1 MSVAEAMG
9 RALQQTSISTNIK
22 ERLDFSCALFSPS
35 GDLVANAPF
44 IPVHLGSM
52 SFAIKYQLERFGP
65 GGLKPGDVILANSP
79 IAGGSHLPDLTVIT
93 PVFSSSTSST
103 PEIIFFTASR
113 GHHADIGGI
122 TGGSMPATS
131 TALYQEGAEIVSFK
145 MVDQG
150 KFDAKGLKELLV
162 DAPARWE
169 GCSGCRD
176 YRSVESD
183 LKAQVA
189 ANHKGSQLLHN
200 LVNEYGLQTVHEY
213 MQHIRTNAEMAVR
226 KMLKLSVEK
235 LGTNTLSAVDYMDD
249 GSAIA
254 LSITIDPETGSAVF
268 DFEGTSPEAR
278 GNWNAPISVVHSA
291 IIYCMRAMIDSDIPL
306 NAGCLVPLKIIIPED
321 TLLSPSPEAAVCAGN
336 VLTSQRITDVCL
348 KAFNACAASQGC
360 CNNLSFGSGGKDP
373 VTGEVKKG
381 WGYYETIAG
390 GSGAGPSWDG
400 ASGVHVHMTNTRITD
415 PEILERRYPVILRQ
429 FGYRPNSGG
438 RGHYNG
444 GNGVIREME
453 FLQPLEVSM
462 LSERRVHAPYGA
474 AGGEPGSTGLNIQ
487 VKKGDVHG
495 KERRI
500 NIGGKAT
507 VKFQTG
513 DRLVIH
519 TPGGGGWGEPGS
531 RRDEVEVVKERMK
544 WEARG
549 SLANRAAA
557 QAAFGA

>member
-1 MSVAEAMG
+1 
-9 RALQQTSISTNIK
+9 
-22 ERLDFSCALFSPS
+22 
-35 GDLVANAPF
+35 
-44 IPVHLGSM
+44 M

-79 IAGGSHLPDLTVIT
+79 VAGGSHLPDLTVIT
-93 PVFSSSTSST
+93 PVFSSSPASTPASST

-145 MVDQG
+145 MVDEG
-150 KFDAKGLKELLV
+150 KFDGEGLKELLV
-162 DAPARWE
+162 DRPSRWE

-200 LVNEYGLQTVHEY
+200 LVDEYGLKTVHEY
-213 MQHIRTNAEMAVR
+213 MAHIRTNAEMAVR
-226 KMLKLSVEK
+226 KMLRSAVEK
-235 LGTNTLSAVDYMDD
+235 LGTTTLSAVDYMDD

-278 GNWNAPISVVHSA
+278 GNWNAPISV
-291 IIYCMRAMIDSDIPL
+291 RAHDEY
-306 NAGCLVPLKIIIPED
+306 A
-321 TLLSPSPEAAVCAGN
+321 
-336 VLTSQRITDVCL
+336 
-348 KAFNACAASQGC
+348 
-360 CNNLSFGSGGKDP
+360 
-373 VTGEVKKG
+373 
-381 WGYYETIAG
+381 
-390 GSGAGPSWDG
+390 
-400 ASGVHVHMTNTRITD
+400 
-415 PEILERRYPVILRQ
+415 VILRQ

-438 RGHYNG
+438 HGKYTG

-453 FLQPLEVSM
+453 FLQPIEVSM

-474 AGGEPGSTGLNIQ
+474 EGGEPGSTGLNIQ
-487 VKKGDVHG
+487 VKKAQRDDQGSSK

-519 TPGGGGWGEPGS
+519 TPGGGGWGAPGTQ
-531 RRDEVEVVKERMK
+531 RDEVEVVKERMK

-549 SLANRAAA
+549 SLADRAAA